1 MAIRVSAA
9 EFEAL
14 QARNKSAWGLAV
26 AQAKG
31 EKPAAIP
38 KAPKPKKYR
47 NHVVVDAEGL
57 RHDSKK
63 EAKRYAELG
72 VLLRAGEITWLARQV
87 RFALP
92 GKTEYRA
99 DFVYKD
105 SDEKLHVEDV
115 KSPATRKLQAYRIKF
130 RQMRDLHGIEIEEVS

>member
-1 MAIRVSAA
+1 MLKLNPA

-38 KAPKPKKYR
+38 KAQKPKKYR

-63 EAKRYAELG
+63 EERRWRELG
-72 VLLRAGEITWLARQV
+72 VLLRAGEIRWLARQV

-92 GKTEYRA
+92 GNTEYRA
-99 DFVYKD
+99 DFVYADKRFRI
-105 SDEKLHVEDV
+105 KVEDA
-115 KSPATRKLQAYRIKF
+115 KSEATRKLQAYRIKV
-130 RQMRDLHGIEIEEVS
+130 RQMKAIHGITVTEV

>member
-1 MAIRVSAA
+1 MNRMSKE
-9 EFEAL
+9 EFTAL
-14 QARNKSAWGLAV
+14 QARNKGAWGIAV

-47 NHVVVDAEGL
+47 NHIVVDADGL

-63 EAKRYAELG
+63 EERRWRELG
-72 VLLRAGEITWLARQV
+72 ILLRAGKAKWLARQV

-92 GKTEYRA
+92 GDTEYRA
-99 DFVYKD
+99 DFVYAD
-105 SDEKLHVEDV
+105 LRGRIHVEDV
-115 KSPATRKLQAYRIKF
+115 KSPATRKLAAYRIKV
-130 RQMRDLHGIEIEEVS
+130 RQMKACHNITVKEV